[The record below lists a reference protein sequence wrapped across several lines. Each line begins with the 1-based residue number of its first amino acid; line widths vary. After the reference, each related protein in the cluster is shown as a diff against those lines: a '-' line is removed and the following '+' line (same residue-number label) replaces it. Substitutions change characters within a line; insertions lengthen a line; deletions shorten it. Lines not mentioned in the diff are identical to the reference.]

1 MMCRETKHSERE
13 MSTAIEAQGYVKLMI
28 EREAKGWGDQTNA
41 LSRLERRYGL
51 SFWSLNNLR
60 TGRAKTVE
68 AGLFHR
74 IRSAYLDMCERQISA
89 LEHEVAMERARDANA
104 VDQDLAAEIERLAAK
119 VRASK
124 TKRGR

>member
-1 MMCRETKHSERE
+1 
-13 MSTAIEAQGYVKLMI
+13 MSTAIEAQGYVRIMI
-28 EREAKGWGDQTNA
+28 EREARGWGDQTNA
-41 LSRLERRYGL
+41 LSRIERRYGL

-68 AGLFHR
+68 AGLFQR
-74 IRSAYLDMCERQISA
+74 IRSAYVDMCERQIAA
-89 LEHEVAMERARDANA
+89 LEHEVAMERARDASA

>member
-1 MMCRETKHSERE
+1 MKCRENQHLEHE
-13 MSTAIEAQGYVKLMI
+13 MSTAIEAQGYVRLMI
-28 EREAKGWGDQTNA
+28 ETEAKGWGDQTNA
-41 LSRLERRYGL
+41 LSRIEQRYGL

-68 AGLFHR
+68 AGLLQR
-74 IRSAYLDMCERQISA
+74 IRRAYVDMCERQIA
-89 LEHEVAMERARDANA
+89 RLAHEVELERARDANA

-124 TKRGR
+124 AKRGR